1 MDQVQ
6 QGRYYK
12 DQEPIFSQY
21 GPKQSWLIKINIMV
35 LEMLREY
42 PMISWINYTI
52 NFKCTI
58 LIESQCSVCSSVS
71 EFSKENK
78 EEK

>member
-6 QGRYYK
+6 QGWCYK

-35 LEMLREY
+35 LEILREY

-52 NFKCTI
+52 NFKCAI
-58 LIESQCSVCSSVS
+58 LIESQCSVRSSVS